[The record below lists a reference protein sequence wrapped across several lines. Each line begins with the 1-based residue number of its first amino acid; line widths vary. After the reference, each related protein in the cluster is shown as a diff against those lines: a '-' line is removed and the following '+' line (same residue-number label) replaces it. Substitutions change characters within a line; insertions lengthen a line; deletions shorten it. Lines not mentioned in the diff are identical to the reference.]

1 MRRPVFLL
9 LAGILSISVL
19 SPGVWSQCGVERWSV
34 KTGTDSGAPSIGLS
48 SPTPTTIANL
58 VSLPAPNPIPVSSR
72 VSPTETTTWTINAT
86 LTEFKLE
93 SDSDY
98 HLVISDGSGT
108 TMIAEIPS
116 PNCVGTSSPFAS
128 GIAQA
133 RSKFDSAFT
142 VSSSFQQVNV
152 PVQITGV
159 AMFDFLHGQTG
170 VAQNGIEIHPVL
182 DIVFNPTNPPPPNG
196 FNLTASPASL
206 GLLPGGSGSATITT
220 ATVGSFSSDV
230 ALSASGLPTG
240 LNSSFNP
247 ITIPLPGS
255 GSSILTLS
263 ADPSLAPGNYSFA
276 VIGSGGGVNAQSP
289 VAVNVCGTAPGTGL
303 KAISSGGAQ
312 ASARNAT
319 WEGTTDVHDDD
330 DGRVQVVASEAARV
344 RSRQHGGDLLC
355 APRQYDI
362 FVGPGWKTSLPA
374 QASLSRVTARIEAT
388 AICKPTPQA
397 PIPAVR
403 EYSEN
408 VTDRLSDLRIQALL
422 DSMIES
428 HKVTLPNA
436 NAVYVLFLDSN
447 THVTMG
453 GRQGGVEF
461 LAYHNHFHGNQGEVR
476 YIVVPFDSDLS
487 REKRTT
493 ARAILETLNY
503 PDGPEW

>member
-1 MRRPVFLL
+1 MRRPAFLL

-19 SPGVWSQCGVERWSV
+19 CPGVWSQCGVERWSI
-34 KTGTDSGAPSIGLS
+34 KTGTDSGASSIGLS
-48 SPTPTTIANL
+48 SATPTTIGNL
-58 VSLPAPNPIPVSSR
+58 TSLPAPNPIPVSSR

-86 LTEFKLE
+86 LTEFKVE

-133 RSKFDSAFT
+133 RSKFDAAFT
-142 VSSSFQQVNV
+142 VSSSFQQVKV

-182 DIVFNPTNPPPPNG
+182 DIIFNPSNPPPPNG
-196 FNLTASPASL
+196 INLTASPASL
-206 GLLPGGSGSATITT
+206 GLLSGGSGSAMITT
-220 ATVGSFSSDV
+220 ATMGSFSSDV
-230 ALSASGLPTG
+230 ALSASGLPAG
-240 LNSSFNP
+240 LNASFNP
-247 ITIPLPGS
+247 LTIPSPGS
-255 GSSILTLS
+255 GSSTLTLS

-276 VIGSGGGVNAQSP
+276 VTGSGGGANAQSP
-289 VAVNVCGTAPGTGL
+289 MAVNVCGPVPGTSL
-303 KAISSGGAQ
+303 KAMGSGGAQ
-312 ASARNAT
+312 TISRNAT
-319 WEGTTDVHDDD
+319 WEGTTHVHDDD
-330 DGRVQVVASEAARV
+330 DGRVQVVASEVARV

-362 FVGPGWKTSLPA
+362 FVGPGWKTSPPA

-397 PIPAVR
+397 PIPSVR
-403 EYSEN
+403 EYSES
-408 VTDRLSDLRIQALL
+408 VADRLSDLRIQVLL

-428 HKVTLPNA
+428 HKVALPNA

-493 ARAILETLNY
+493 ARAILETLNN